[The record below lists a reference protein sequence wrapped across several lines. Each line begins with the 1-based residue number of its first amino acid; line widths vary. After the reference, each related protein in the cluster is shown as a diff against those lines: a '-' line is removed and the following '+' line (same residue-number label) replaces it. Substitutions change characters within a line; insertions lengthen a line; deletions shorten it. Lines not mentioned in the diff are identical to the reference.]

1 VLLKVSTEN
10 IDHQGHKELRSQVRA
25 EIRYYIDAQRAQK
38 FKLDLF
44 ALMSLNSFPNPVNQT
59 LYFNNDEHEVPFT
72 YSIRGRRY
80 QQQPFSERFK
90 LKLGDRWIF
99 EVKNTR
105 SERGRFIR
113 HKRRNEMLPLREILG
128 RVRKMNRLGRV
139 PIPHRLGLYA
149 AASYSR
155 NHFLESDRG
164 VRVTMDE
171 HVRYFAFEGLT
182 GTMLGAS
189 NKAIV
194 ELKIPPGR
202 TGSPLVR
209 KIHSLLRKE
218 NAEQGIS
225 KKATIFNLI
234 EQQAK
239 ISGAAYKEPNHNT
252 EIKAKLAL
260 DAEDQ
265 SIFPRIRTDL
275 SEGRIEGFSLSK
287 SYPGVMETGKLYH
300 YVQVPT
306 HEYVRF
312 ETSGQAR
319 SATIK
324 ENFQVIQDP
333 YRLGNVIKRREI
345 KQPIKPGM
353 LKMPYKIL
361 TRRRKYFMVERNG
374 GSHEYA
380 VMMDR
385 STHRGHELYQL
396 EVEDVLNSPSAKS
409 EARSISDVASMSNY
423 LIEEYALEPTTLTK
437 NQWLTSLPN

>member
-1 VLLKVSTEN
+1 
-10 IDHQGHKELRSQVRA
+10 
-25 EIRYYIDAQRAQK
+25 
-38 FKLDLF
+38 
-44 ALMSLNSFPNPVNQT
+44 MSLNSFPNPVNQT

-80 QQQPFSERFK
+80 EQKPFKERFK
-90 LKLGDRWIF
+90 LKLSDKWIF

-105 SERGRFIR
+105 SEHGRFIR
-113 HKRRNEMLPLREILG
+113 HKRRNEMLPLREILSRVKRMRQLG
-128 RVRKMNRLGRV
+128 RVR
-139 PIPHRLGLYA
+139 IPHKLGIYA

-164 VRVTMDE
+164 LRVTMDE
-171 HVRYFAFEGLT
+171 NVRYFTFEGLT
-182 GTMLGAS
+182 GTLLGAS
-189 NKAIV
+189 NRAIV

-202 TGSPLVR
+202 TSSPLVR
-209 KIHSLLRKE
+209 KIHGLLRKE

-234 EQQAK
+234 ED
-239 ISGAAYKEPNHNT
+239 H
-252 EIKAKLAL
+252 
-260 DAEDQ
+260 AEDQ
-265 SIFPRIRTDL
+265 DIFPRIRTDL
-275 SEGRIEGFSLSK
+275 SEGKIEGFRLSN
-287 SYPGVMETGKLYH
+287 SYPSVMETGRLYH

-324 ENFQVIQDP
+324 EDFQVVQDP

-345 KQPIKPGM
+345 EEPIQPDM

-374 GSHEYA
+374 GNREYA

-396 EVEDVLNSPSAKS
+396 EVEDVLTSPSART
-409 EARSISDVASMSNY
+409 ETRSINDVASMANY
-423 LIEEYALEPTTLTK
+423 LIEEYSLEPTTLTK
-437 NQWLTSLPN
+437 NQWLMSLPN

>member
-1 VLLKVSTEN
+1 MIN
-10 IDHQGHKELRSQVRA
+10 QVRA
-25 EIRYYIDAQRAQK
+25 EIRYYIDASRAQK

-59 LYFNNDEHEVPFT
+59 LYFNNGEHEVPFT

-80 QQQPFSERFK
+80 EQKPFPERFR
-90 LKLGDRWIF
+90 LKMSDKWIF

-105 SERGRFIR
+105 SEHGRFIR
-113 HKRRNEMLPLREILG
+113 HKRRNEMLPLKEILA
-128 RVRKMNRLGRV
+128 RVRRMARLGRV
-139 PIPHRLGLYA
+139 QIPHKLGLYA
-149 AASYSR
+149 GASYSR
-155 NHFLESDRG
+155 NHFIESDRG

-171 HVRYFAFEGLT
+171 DVRYFTFDGLN

-194 ELKIPPGR
+194 ELKIPRGR
-202 TGSPLVR
+202 TANPLVR
-209 KIHSLLRKE
+209 KVHALLRRE

-234 EQQAK
+234 EEQARR
-239 ISGAAYKEPNHNT
+239 SGEAYKEPSHNT

-265 SIFPRIRTDL
+265 TIFPKIRRDL
-275 SEGRIEGFSLSK
+275 LNGKIEGFHLSK
-287 SYPGVMETGKLYH
+287 SFPDVMETGKLYH

-312 ETSGQAR
+312 ETSGQSR

-324 ENFQVIQDP
+324 ENFQVVQDP

-345 KQPIKPGM
+345 EQPIQPDM

-361 TRRRKYFMVERNG
+361 TRRRKYFMVERDG
-374 GSHEYA
+374 GTREYA

-396 EVEDVLNSPSAKS
+396 EVEDVLNSPSLKT
-409 EARSISDVASMSNY
+409 ETRSINDVASMANY
-423 LIEEYALEPTTLTK
+423 LIEEFALEPTTLTK
-437 NQWLTSLPN
+437 NQWLTNLPN